1 MDSES
6 KFALIFFAILAFLA
20 LDSCSFGQERY
31 IDSTHTVEFKQVDWD
46 DDGKEYELFLK
57 GYGEADVSSSF
68 YNKVEVGDTIAILC
82 AEGTFTPFEY
92 EKSYK
97 LLAKSP

>member
-6 KFALIFFAILAFLA
+6 KFALIFSAILAFLA
-20 LDSCSFGQERY
+20 LDSCSLGQEKY
-31 IDSTHTVEFKQVDWD
+31 IDSTHTVEFKQIDWEE
-46 DDGKEYELFLK
+46 DGKEYELFLK
-57 GYGEADVSSSF
+57 GYGEADVSSGF
-68 YNKVEVGDTIAILC
+68 YHKVEVGDTIAILY